1 MKARRINAQRAIY
14 LIRGHVV
21 KTMRLRFASCKPVFA
36 RGLKQRMCAHYIGFN
51 KRIRPGDRAVYMTL
65 SSKMH
70 QGIDSV
76 LAQRLQHAIIVAD
89 VSVDK
94 TEAFI
99 LPQPSKVGLIAG
111 IGEGVIGHHA
121 VLGMIAHPVVDKVSP
136 DESGGPRYQERFT
149 HFVAPYSLRASPA
162 IVDASGR
169 LPGRNLASCRSYPAR
184 CKQGGTPA

>member
-1 MKARRINAQRAIY
+1 
-14 LIRGHVV
+14 
-21 KTMRLRFASCKPVFA
+21 MR
-36 RGLKQRMCAHYIGFN
+36 AHYIGFN
-51 KRIRPGDRAVYMTL
+51 KRIRPRDRAVYMAL

-70 QGIDSV
+70 HGIDIV

-94 TEAFI
+94 TELRIIA
-99 LPQPSKVGLIAG
+99 QPIKVGLIAR
-111 IGEGVIGHHA
+111 ISEGVVGHDG
-121 VLGMIAHPVVDKVSP
+121 VPGVIVHPVVDKVSP

-162 IVDASGR
+162 IVGASGR
-169 LPGRNLASCRSYPAR
+169 LPARNLASCRSYPAR